1 MTTGTAAP
9 PKADPNIV
17 NEVRAAL
24 VSNLK
29 WAVKNKAKFGYVEK
43 RPMVL
48 APHRQ
53 IPAGFAC
60 DCSTFVTLMCQWSQ
74 APDPNGYGFN
84 DYGNSDSI
92 DVQLNSIALNQTWR
106 GDLVV
111 YGTEGATQH
120 VAMFLQGGVKFT
132 DPLVV
137 SHGDGHGPT
146 QMSISALNAG
156 FRGMR
161 VAYKQLIP
169 GNNALFA

>member
-1 MTTGTAAP
+1 M
-9 PKADPNIV
+9 
-17 NEVRAAL
+17 
-24 VSNLK
+24 VS
-29 WAVKNKAKFGYVEK
+29 
-43 RPMVL
+43 VL
-48 APHRQ
+48 
-53 IPAGFAC
+53 
-60 DCSTFVTLMCQWSQ
+60 
-74 APDPNGYGFN
+74 DPNGYGFN

-120 VAMFLQGGVKFT
+120 VSMFLQGGVKFT

-137 SHGDGHGPT
+137 SHGDGQGPT

>member
-1 MTTGTAAP
+1 MAVETVI
-9 PKADPNIV
+9 PKSQVPNIV
-17 NEVRAAL
+17 NDTRAAL

-29 WAVKNKAKFGYVEK
+29 WAAKNKARFGYVLE

-48 APHRQ
+48 PPYRA

-60 DCSTFVTLMCQWSQ
+60 DCSTFVTLICEWSK

-84 DYGNSDSI
+84 GYGNSDSI
-92 DVQLNSIALNQTWR
+92 DVQLNTIPLNQTWR

-120 VAMFLQGGVKFT
+120 VAMLLQGGTKFT
-132 DPLVV
+132 DPQVV
-137 SHGDGHGPT
+137 SHGDSHGPT

-156 FRGMR
+156 FRGTR
-161 VAYKQLIP
+161 IAYKQLIP
-169 GNNALFA
+169 GNNAIFA

>member
-1 MTTGTAAP
+1 MALKTAAP
-9 PKADPNIV
+9 TSLDANIV
-17 NEVRAAL
+17 NDTRAAL

-29 WAVKNKAKFGYVEK
+29 WAVKNRVRFGYIEA

-48 APHRQ
+48 APYRA
-53 IPAGFAC
+53 IPAGFEC
-60 DCSTFVTLMCQWSQ
+60 DCSAFVTLMCQWSK

-84 DYGNSDSI
+84 GYGNSDSI
-92 DVQLNSIALNQTWR
+92 DVQLNTIALNQTWR

-120 VAMFLQGGVKFT
+120 VAMLLQGGTKFT
-132 DPLVV
+132 DPQVV
-137 SHGDGHGPT
+137 SHGDSHGPT
-146 QMSISALNAG
+146 QWSISALNSG
-156 FRGMR
+156 FRGTR

>member
-1 MTTGTAAP
+1 MAAGTVISTSP
-9 PKADPNIV
+9 DPNII
-17 NEVRAAL
+17 NDTRAAL

-29 WAVKNKAKFGYVEK
+29 WAVKNKTRFGYVEK

-48 APHRQ
+48 PPYRA

-60 DCSTFVTLMCQWSQ
+60 DCSTFVTLMCEWSQ

-92 DVQLNSIALNQTWR
+92 DVQLNTIALNQTWR

-120 VAMFLQGGVKFT
+120 VAMLLQGGTKFT
-132 DPLVV
+132 DPQVV
-137 SHGDGHGPT
+137 SHGDSNGPT

-169 GNNALFA
+169 GNNPIFA